1 MLFYAGSLQR
11 SLQVSL
17 IHKGGFRER
26 ANRNHRYKD
35 SENQQASLKNPKK
48 YQPKAQD
55 QQLPVTET
63 AAAPLTDLIAS
74 SNTEESK
81 DI

>member
-11 SLQVSL
+11 SLQVAL

-35 SENQQASLKNPKK
+35 SENQQASLKNQKK

-63 AAAPLTDLIAS
+63 AAPPLTDLIAS